1 MAGCALAALLSEGGP
16 VRVAVRPCCVAALVG
31 AAPPR
36 DPAAPEDLGF
46 CEAEE
51 AGLVVAPARSGAES

>member
-1 MAGCALAALLSEGGP
+1 MAGCALAALLGEGGP

-31 AAPPR
+31 ASPPR
-36 DPAAPEDLGF
+36 DPGAPDDRGL

-51 AGLVVAPARSGAES
+51 SGLVVAPAGSGAEP